1 MGPNT
6 IAITISV
13 RKKLVI
19 VTVELRKDLAK
30 AGLRERS
37 FPLSSFSSS
46 SAMVLKKVTFM
57 IGESA

>member
-6 IAITISV
+6 VEITISV

-19 VTVELRKDLAK
+19 VTVELGVDLAK
-30 AGLRERS
+30 AGLRELS

-46 SAMVLKKVTFM
+46 SAIVLKYETFM
-57 IGESA
+57 IGESE